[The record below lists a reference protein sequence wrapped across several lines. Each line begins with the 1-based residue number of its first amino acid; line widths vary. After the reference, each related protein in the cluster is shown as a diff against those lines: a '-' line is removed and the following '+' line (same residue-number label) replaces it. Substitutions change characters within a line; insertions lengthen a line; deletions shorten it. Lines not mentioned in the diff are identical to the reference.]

1 MNLLIVQR
9 ILGLLLMLFSLTMLP
24 PIGVSLYFADGN
36 WQPFA
41 DAFIALLALGA
52 IVWWPVRKRVRELRV
67 RDGFLVVA
75 LFWAVLGI
83 AGAAPLLLSQ
93 RVEMSVTDAVFEAVS
108 GFTTT
113 GATVIVGL
121 DALPKSLLYYRNQI
135 EWFGGIGI
143 VVLAVALMPM
153 LGVGGMQLLRA
164 ETPGPVKDTKLTPR
178 ITETAK
184 VLWLIV
190 RRAHCSLRRC
200 ILAGRHDAVRCDH
213 AQLLDSIDR
222 RSLDARCQ
230 HRLTSTMSP
239 IEMIAIIFMFIGSV
253 NFSLHFLAWRHRHLM
268 HYFRDPEFKAF
279 VWLLVV
285 STLLYTGVLWSSHM
299 IADPGKA
306 LRVSLFQAV
315 SMQTSSG
322 FVTDNFSHWP
332 GALPVI
338 VMLSTFIGGCAGS
351 TSGGMKVV
359 RWLLMWKQGQREVTQ
374 LVHPSA
380 ELPVKLGRKPID
392 KRVIDAVWGFFAVYV
407 ASFGVL
413 MVMLIAMGEDQ
424 VTAFSAIAACMNN
437 VGTGLG
443 EVSRELHISQR
454 GRQMDLR
461 ARHGAGATRSVPAAG
476 ADRAD
481 ILAPLM
487 KRPIGLLSRGS
498 WSRAKSV
505 IFARLSPRSR
515 RGTSLYPGWHSLARW
530 ATWLPRQAQ
539 HIERALQQGRRAGE
553 FGHDHQIGTGRTQMH
568 FIDGL
573 LGTRRDDDGGIEHL
587 ELLDGRTRRSEVRQ
601 GNDGQARL
609 LDVRSRQNGRR
620 KRIAIDRRQAVR
632 DAIAHARQPR
642 IDHRNVHARIAQ
654 AARHTL
660 PDATIADHDGV
671 RFQLPRHRQC
681 PVRHRSDCAGQ
692 AFAATT
698 RLTCGA
704 IANAAGVSTIVA
716 SEEVRIRL

>member
-41 DAFIALLALGA
+41 DAFVALLCLGA

-121 DALPKSLLYYRNQI
+121 DTLPKSLLYYRNQI

-143 VVLAVALMPM
+143 VVLAVALLPM

-184 VLWLIV
+184 VLWLLYV
-190 RRAHCSLRRC
+190 ALTATCAAAFW
-200 ILAGRHDAVRCDH
+200 LAGMTPFDAIAHSFSTVSTGGHSTHDA
-213 AQLLDSIDR
+213 SIGYFDNV
-222 RSLDARCQ
+222 A
-230 HRLTSTMSP
+230 
-239 IEMIAIIFMFIGSV
+239 IEVIAVIFMFIGSV
-253 NFSLHFLAWRHRHLM
+253 NFSLHFLAWRQRHLVN
-268 HYFRDPEFKAF
+268 YFRDPEFKAF

-299 IADPGKA
+299 INDPGKA

-315 SMQTSSG
+315 SMQSSSG
-322 FVTDNFSHWP
+322 FITDNFSHWP

-359 RWLLMWKQGQREVTQ
+359 RWLLMWKQGQREVAQ

-380 ELPVKLGRKPID
+380 ELPVKLGRKAID
-392 KRVIDAVWGFFAVYV
+392 KRIIDAVWGFFAVYV
-407 ASFGVL
+407 VSFGVL
-413 MVMLIAMGEDQ
+413 MVLLIAVGEDQ
-424 VTAFSAIAACMNN
+424 VTAFSAIAACINN
-437 VGTGLG
+437 TGTGLG
-443 EVSRELHISQR
+443 EVS
-454 GRQMDLR
+454 
-461 ARHGAGATRSVPAAG
+461 AN
-476 ADRAD
+476 
-481 ILAPLM
+481 
-487 KRPIGLLSRGS
+487 
-498 WSRAKSV
+498 
-505 IFARLSPRSR
+505 F
-515 RGTSLYPGWHSLARW
+515 TSLNEAGKWICVLA
-530 ATWLPRQAQ
+530 
-539 HIERALQQGRRAGE
+539 
-553 FGHDHQIGTGRTQMH
+553 M
-568 FIDGL
+568 L
-573 LGTRRDDDGGIEHL
+573 LGRLEVFPLLVLVAPTFWRR
-587 ELLDGRTRRSEVRQ
+587 
-601 GNDGQARL
+601 
-609 LDVRSRQNGRR
+609 
-620 KRIAIDRRQAVR
+620 
-632 DAIAHARQPR
+632 
-642 IDHRNVHARIAQ
+642 
-654 AARHTL
+654 
-660 PDATIADHDGV
+660 
-671 RFQLPRHRQC
+671 
-681 PVRHRSDCAGQ
+681 
-692 AFAATT
+692 
-698 RLTCGA
+698 
-704 IANAAGVSTIVA
+704 
-716 SEEVRIRL
+716 